1 MAEFWD
7 LFDDDRKPLGRTIRR
22 GKMTPLSG
30 EYHIVVLIVTMN
42 SHGEILCTLRS
53 PKKSKYPNLW
63 EVTAGSVIAG
73 EESRHA
79 AARELFEETGIKTD
93 ENELTFIKSVKEN
106 TAFIDC
112 YFLRRDVD
120 IKDIVF
126 QEGETVS
133 AKWVGK
139 AEFENMITQKKMAFP
154 VARRYAQL
162 YDFLMQEGFI

>member
-30 EYHIVVLIVTMN
+30 EYHIVVMIVTMN

-79 AARELFEETGIKTD
+79 AARELFEETGIKAD
-93 ENELTFIKSVKEN
+93 ENELTFIKSGKEN

-126 QEGETVS
+126 QEGETVN
-133 AKWVGK
+133 AIWVGK
-139 AEFENMITQKKMAFP
+139 AEFENMITQKKMAIP
-154 VARRYAQL
+154 VARRNAQL
-162 YDFLMQEGFI
+162 YAFLMQEGFI